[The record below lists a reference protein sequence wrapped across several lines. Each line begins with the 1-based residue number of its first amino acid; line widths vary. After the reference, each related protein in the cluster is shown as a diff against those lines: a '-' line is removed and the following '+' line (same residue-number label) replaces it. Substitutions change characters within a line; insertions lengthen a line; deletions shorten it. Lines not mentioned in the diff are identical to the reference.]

1 MGRYTKQ
8 EEVQGLLNYINHAP
22 TPYHSTEYLASML
35 DEAGAVRLMEQEPW
49 GDVLPGI
56 IYYFLRNDSALVA
69 FRLGD
74 RSPAETGWRISAA
87 HHDAPGFRIKP
98 AGSNVSGSYERLCV
112 EPYGGLI
119 TQSWLDRPLGLAGR
133 VYTKSSYDD
142 GVSGI
147 NVNIQKPI
155 LTIPGLAIHFRKDKM
170 EAQTLNPQ
178 TQLMPFL
185 AQDFEGRKSFHAM
198 LAEESLADEADILSF
213 DLMPYDLAPACLTGL
228 SGEFISAPRLDD
240 YAMAYSV
247 FRGFIEAAD
256 ASEISSIAIAFDH
269 EECGSQTDRG
279 GKSDLL
285 GTVLE
290 RISEKL
296 DFTREDSARA
306 LANSILASADMAH
319 ATHPAFPDATEPDH
333 LVYLNSGPVLKESAG
348 QSYVTSPK
356 ASAFFRKMCEDHEIP
371 YQVFSKRN
379 DVRGGSTMGPMLAA
393 RYGTLAM
400 DVGSPLLS
408 MHSIRETGGSL
419 DVYYATELFEAL
431 NQ

>member
-8 EEVQGLLNYINHAP
+8 DEVQGLLNYINNAP
-22 TPYHSTEYLASML
+22 TPYHSADYLSAML
-35 DEAGAVRLMEQEPW
+35 DEAGAVRLVEQEPW
-49 GDVLPGI
+49 GDILPGI
-56 IYYFLRNDSALVA
+56 IYYFVRNDSALVA

-74 RSPAETGWRISAA
+74 HSPAAGGWRISVA
-87 HHDAPGFRIKP
+87 HHDAPGFRVKP
-98 AGSNVSGSYERLCV
+98 AGSSVSGSYERLCV

-142 GVSGI
+142 GVAGMNI
-147 NVNIQKPI
+147 NIQKHI
-155 LTIPGLAIHFRKDKM
+155 LTIPSLAIHLRKDKT

-185 AQDFEGRKSFHAM
+185 AQDFDGRTSFLSM
-198 LAEESLADEADILSF
+198 IAEEALADEEDILSY
-213 DLMPYDLAPACLTGL
+213 DLMPYEIAPACLTGL
-228 SGEFISAPRLDD
+228 SGEFVSAPRLDD
-240 YAMAYSV
+240 YAMVYSM
-247 FRGFIEAAD
+247 FRGFIEASD
-256 ASEISSIAIAFDH
+256 ISEMNSIAIAFDH

-296 DFTREDSARA
+296 DFSREDYARA

-319 ATHPAFPDATEPDH
+319 ATHPAFPEVTEPDH
-333 LVYLNSGPVLKESAG
+333 LIYLNKGLVLKESAG
-348 QSYVTSPK
+348 QSYITSPK
-356 ASAFFRKMCEDHEIP
+356 ASAFFRKICEDHSIP
-371 YQVFSKRN
+371 YQVFAKRN
-379 DVRGGSTMGPMLAA
+379 DLRGGSTMGPMLAT
-393 RYGTLAM
+393 RYGTLSI

-408 MHSIRETGGSL
+408 MHSIREMGGSL
-419 DVYYATELFEAL
+419 DVYYATEWFEAF

>member
-8 EEVQGLLNYINHAP
+8 EEVQGLLTYLNNAP
-22 TPYHSTEYLASML
+22 TPYHSADYLSSML
-35 DEAGAVRLMEQEPW
+35 DEAGAVRLMESEPW

-56 IYYFLRNDSALVA
+56 IYYFVRNDSALVA

-74 RSPAETGWRISAA
+74 NSPAEIGWRISAA

-98 AGSNVSGSYERLCV
+98 AGSAMSGNYERLCS

-142 GVSGI
+142 GVTGI
-147 NVNIQKPI
+147 NINVRKPI
-155 LTIPGLAIHFRKDKM
+155 LTIPSLAIHLRKDKN
-170 EAQTLNPQ
+170 EAQTLNSQ

-185 AQDFEGRKSFHAM
+185 AQDFEGKTSFTGM
-198 LAEESLADEADILSF
+198 LAEEALADEEDILSY
-213 DLMPYDLAPACLTGL
+213 DLMPYDISPACLTGL

-240 YAMAYSV
+240 YAMVYSA
-247 FRGFIEAAD
+247 FRGFIEASD
-256 ASEISSIAIAFDH
+256 ISEVNSIVIAFDH

-285 GTVLE
+285 GTVIE

-296 DFTREDSARA
+296 DFSREDVARSY
-306 LANSILASADMAH
+306 ANSILVSADMAH
-319 ATHPAFPDATEPDH
+319 ATHPAFPEATEPEHIIH
-333 LVYLNSGPVLKESAG
+333 LNRGPVLKESAG
-348 QSYVTSPK
+348 QSYVSSPK
-356 ASAFFRKMCEDHEIP
+356 ASAFFRKLCSDHEIP

-379 DVRGGSTMGPMLAA
+379 DLRGGSTLGPMLAA
-393 RYGTLAM
+393 RYGTLAI
-400 DVGSPLLS
+400 DIGSPLLS
-408 MHSIRETGGSL
+408 MHSIRELGGSL
-419 DVYYATELFEAL
+419 DVYYATELFEAF